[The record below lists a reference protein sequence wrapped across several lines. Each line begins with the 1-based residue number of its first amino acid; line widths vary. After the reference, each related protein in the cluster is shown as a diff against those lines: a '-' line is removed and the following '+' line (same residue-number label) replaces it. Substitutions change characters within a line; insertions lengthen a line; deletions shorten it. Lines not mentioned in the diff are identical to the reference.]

1 MDHKQ
6 LNHTQE
12 ILNNAVSTQYTAGA
26 SCLVYQRGHEQ
37 GYWEAGMADKEA
49 GKKFSRDTICRLYSM
64 SKPITSAA
72 VMMLI
77 EEGRIDLL
85 DDVAEFIPEF
95 SNPKYCTNDGRIVP
109 SAKPVTIQDLLN
121 MTSGLTYGGNS
132 NEAERQTTVL
142 IENVKA
148 GIDSK
153 NPVTTSDFVR
163 QLGKIPLAFEPGT
176 DYQYGLSADVLGVVV
191 ETVSGM
197 KLGDFFRTRIFNPL
211 GMEDTGFYVPE
222 EKQTRLA
229 HVYQHTGH
237 GELALY
243 TDSNLGVQHSM
254 KEPPAYEAG
263 GAGLVSTIDDYM
275 RFARMLLGNGT
286 FNGSHVLQNRTVN
299 FMRTAHLPDGLQQ
312 SFESKLPHLAG
323 YTYANLLRI
332 MTDPGLSK
340 SFGAAGE
347 YGWDGW
353 LGTFMMIDPSNDLAV
368 LFFTQLTDSG
378 TTTTVRRI
386 KNVVYAAL

>member
-1 MDHKQ
+1 MNHKQ
-6 LNHTQE
+6 LNHIQE

-26 SCLVYQRGHEQ
+26 SCLVYQNGREQ

-49 GKKFSRDTICRLYSM
+49 GKKFSRNTICRMYSM
-64 SKPITSAA
+64 SKPVTSAA
-72 VMMLI
+72 VMMLL
-77 EEGRIDLL
+77 EEGKIDLL
-85 DDVAEFIPEF
+85 DDVAKFIPEF
-95 SNPKYCTNDGRIVP
+95 SNPKYCTGDGRIIP
-109 SAKPVTIQDLLN
+109 SARPVTIQDLLN

-132 NEAERQTTVL
+132 NEAERQTTAL

-153 NPVTTSDFVR
+153 TPVATAEFVR

-176 DYQYGLSADVLGVVV
+176 DYQYGLSADVLGAVV

-197 KLGDFFRTRIFNPL
+197 KLGDFFRARIFDPI

-229 HVYQHTGH
+229 QVYQRAGH
-237 GELALY
+237 GGLAVY
-243 TDSNLGVQHSM
+243 TASNLGVQHSM

-275 RFARMLLGNGT
+275 RFTRMLLGNGT
-286 FNGSHVLQNRTVN
+286 FRGLHILQNRTVH
-299 FMRTAHLPDGLQQ
+299 FMRTAHLPAGLQQ
-312 SFESKLPHLAG
+312 SFESKMPYLAG

-340 SFGAAGE
+340 SFGTAGE

-353 LGTFMMIDPSNDLAV
+353 LGTFMMIDPANELAM

-386 KNVVYAAL
+386 KNVVYSSL